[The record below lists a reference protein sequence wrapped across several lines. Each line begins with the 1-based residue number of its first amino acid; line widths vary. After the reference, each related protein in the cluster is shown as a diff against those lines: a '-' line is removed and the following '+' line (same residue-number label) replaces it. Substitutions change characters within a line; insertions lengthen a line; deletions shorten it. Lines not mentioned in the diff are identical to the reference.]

1 MSTATTDV
9 TDTKNILFRQK
20 LQQEG
25 KREAKEKSQ
34 EWLLQSFLGDTQT
47 Q

>member
-1 MSTATTDV
+1 MQQIQKTFFSA
-9 TDTKNILFRQK
+9 QK